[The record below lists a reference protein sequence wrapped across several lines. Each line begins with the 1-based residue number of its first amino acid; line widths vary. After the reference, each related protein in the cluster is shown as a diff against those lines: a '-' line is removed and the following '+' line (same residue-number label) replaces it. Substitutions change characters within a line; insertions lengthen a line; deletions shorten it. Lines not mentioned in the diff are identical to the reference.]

1 MQKSIY
7 LALGTNL
14 GDRVLNL
21 QAARDALPPTVSLV
35 ASSPVYET
43 PPWGVSDQPAFLNQV
58 VHIET
63 ELSPLGLLD
72 YLKDLEIR
80 LGREPSIRYGP
91 RQIDL
96 DILFY
101 GQQIISDENLTI
113 PHARLHERA
122 FVLVPLA
129 DLAPE
134 FRHPRLGESV
144 LEMLAKLD
152 TTGVEKIK
160 S

>member
-14 GDRVLNL
+14 GDRALNL
-21 QAARDALPPTVSLV
+21 QAARDALPPTVKLV
-35 ASSPVYET
+35 AASPVYET

-58 VHIET
+58 VHVET
-63 ELSPLGLLD
+63 ELSPLELLH
-72 YLKDLEIR
+72 YLKELENR

-101 GQQIISDENLTI
+101 GHEVISYENLTI

-134 FRHPRLGESV
+134 FRHPRLGASV
-144 LEMLAKLD
+144 IEMLAKMD
-152 TTGVEKIK
+152 TTGVEKI
-160 S
+160 SS